1 MLGRTKAHEDQ
12 AACHCEGT
20 KSPKQSPN
28 VAKSEIASHP
38 SDARNDD
45 SKRDFRVNYNRTKH
59 ITWGLSALFAI
70 IFLLA
75 STSLASPSIEPKRVV
90 LKNGIT
96 LLFVETHALPMV
108 NISVAIKAGAIY
120 DPPEKGGIASLTAAL
135 LDEGT
140 KNRSSKQIAEEIDF
154 IGGRLSA
161 SGGVD
166 FSSLS
171 LVVLKKDLATG
182 MELLTDILLNPAF
195 PEEELERKK
204 KETIAA
210 IISEKDDP
218 GAVASKTFYKAVFK
232 GHPYG
237 IPVEGDEES
246 VSRITRD
253 DIVSFYKQYYKPNN
267 TIISVTGDLKYKE
280 AVSLIETSLK
290 RWEKSMLKL
299 PDVPSVTKVMR
310 PDSILIDR
318 NITQAN
324 IVLGH
329 TGISRDNP
337 DYYAVTLMNYILGG
351 GGFESRMTKEIRDK
365 KGLAYSVYSSFDVNK
380 YPGPFS
386 VVVQTKNETATEAIE
401 GIKEEL
407 KKIREEQVKD
417 AELKDA
423 QAYLTGSFPLRLDTN
438 AKISSFLVLVEF
450 YSLGLDYINEYA
462 KKIDSVTKDDI
473 LSVARKYIDTERY
486 ITVVVGKQEKTGLQ

>member
-1 MLGRTKAHEDQ
+1 M
-12 AACHCEGT
+12 
-20 KSPKQSPN
+20 
-28 VAKSEIASHP
+28 
-38 SDARNDD
+38 
-45 SKRDFRVNYNRTKH
+45 NYSITKH
-59 ITWGLSALFAI
+59 ITWGLSVVVTI
-70 IFLLA
+70 IFLWA
-75 STSLASPSIEPKRVV
+75 STTLASPGIEPKRVV

-140 KNRSSKQIAEEIDF
+140 KSRSSKQIAEEIDF

-161 SGGVD
+161 SGGED
-166 FSSLS
+166 FSSAS
-171 LVVLKKDLATG
+171 LVVLKKDLVTG
-182 MELLTDILLNPAF
+182 MDLLSDILLNPVF

-218 GAVASKTFYKAVFK
+218 GAVASKAFYKAVFQ

-237 IPVEGDEES
+237 VPVEGDEDS

-253 DIVSFYKQYYKPNN
+253 DIEKFYQQYYIPNN
-267 TIISVTGDLKYKE
+267 TIIAVTGDLKYKE
-280 AVSLIETSLK
+280 AVSLIEKSLK
-290 RWEKSMLKL
+290 QWKKAKLKL
-299 PDVPSVTKVMR
+299 PDVPSVNKVVKS
-310 PDSILIDR
+310 DSIRIDR
-318 NITQAN
+318 NITQSN

-337 DYYAVTLMNYILGG
+337 DYYSVTLMNYILGG
-351 GGFESRMTKEIRDK
+351 GGFESRMIKEIRDK

-380 YPGPFS
+380 YPGSFS

-417 AELKDA
+417 EELKDA
-423 QAYLTGSFPLRLDTN
+423 KAYLTGSFPLRLDTN
-438 AKISSFLVLVEF
+438 AKISNFLVLVEF
-450 YSLGLDYINEYA
+450 YNLGLDYINEYA
-462 KKIDSVTKDDI
+462 KKIDAVTKDDI
-473 LSVARKYIDTERY
+473 LRVAGKYIDTERY